1 MSNDR
6 TIGIIGLGI
15 MGGAIAANLVKAGFG
30 VIGHDPDADRQRE
43 AEAAGVGLRAD
54 AVAVAKDAPL
64 LLTSLPTE
72 KALDETV
79 AAIVAAKLPPRIL
92 AETSTFTL
100 AGKERAQRTLREA
113 GHTLLD
119 CPLSGTG
126 AQARTRDISVYA
138 SGDSGA
144 IARLQPVF
152 LGFARE
158 APDLGVFGN
167 GSKMKYVANLLV
179 AIHNVAAAEAL
190 VLGMK
195 AGLDPKQILQ
205 VVPPGAG
212 GSRMLEVR
220 GPVMAAG
227 RWDVPTMR
235 VSTWHKDLKIIGD
248 YAKEVGCPLPMMDA
262 TLPIYKA
269 AQAQGHGEHDTAAVC
284 AVLEK
289 IAGVTR
295 ET

>member
-1 MSNDR
+1 MSDR

-15 MGGAIAANLVKAGFG
+15 MGGAIAANLAKGGFT
-30 VIGHDPDADRQRE
+30 VIGYDPEPARRQE
-43 AEAAGVGLRAD
+43 AETAGASLRGDAA
-54 AVAVAKDAPL
+54 AVAKDAPV
-64 LLTSLPTE
+64 LLTSLPIE
-72 KALDETV
+72 AALDETA
-79 AAIVAAKLPPRIL
+79 AAIATANLPPRVI

-100 AGKERAQRTLREA
+100 AGKERAEKILRDA

-126 AQARTRDISVYA
+126 AQAKTKDLSVYA
-138 SGDSGA
+138 SGDSAA

-158 APDLGVFGN
+158 APDLGAFGN

-195 AGLDPKQILQ
+195 AGLDPRQILQ

-220 GPVMAAG
+220 GPVMADG
-227 RWDVPTMR
+227 SWEVPTMR
-235 VSTWHKDLKIIGD
+235 ISTWHKDLKIIGD

-262 TLPIYKA
+262 TLPIYRA
-269 AQAQGHGEHDTAAVC
+269 AQALGHGEHDTAAVC

-289 IAGVTR
+289 MAGVR
-295 ET
+295 R

>member
-1 MSNDR
+1 MTSK

-15 MGGAIAANLVKAGFG
+15 MGGAIAANLVKAGFT
-30 VIGHDPDADRQRE
+30 VIGHDVDSGRRRE
-43 AEAAGVGLRAD
+43 AEAAGARLRPD
-54 AVAVAKDAPL
+54 AAGVAQEAEI

-72 KALDETV
+72 EALDRTV
-79 AAIVAAKLPPRIL
+79 AAIVAAKLPRRL
-92 AETSTFTL
+92 VAELSTFTIV
-100 AGKERAQRTLREA
+100 GKERAELALRQA
-113 GHTLLD
+113 GHILLD

-126 AQARTRDISVYA
+126 AQAKVRDLSVYA
-138 SGDSGA
+138 SGDSAA
-144 IARLQPVF
+144 IATLMPVF

-158 APDLGVFGN
+158 AHDLGAFGN

-195 AGLDPKQILQ
+195 AGLDPQAILR

-220 GPVMAAG
+220 GPVMASGGWAE
-227 RWDVPTMR
+227 PTMR
-235 VSTWHKDLKIIGD
+235 VSTWHKDLRIIGE
-248 YAKEVGCPLPMMDA
+248 YAKAVGCPIPMMDA
-262 TLPIYKA
+262 TLPIYA
-269 AQAQGHGEHDTAAVC
+269 AALRQGHGEHDTAAVC

-289 IAGVTR
+289 MAGVQR
-295 ET
+295 AR